1 MNTEIKVIVTDDAD
15 EVKIMPKGEEV
26 TVDLEGVE
34 GASEVHL
41 PAGGGVAF
49 LEVFLNLLEG
59 SVCLAREADADDW
72 TGVFSFHCIG
82 MGMSLGSSRDAICP
96 GGLDIFVHA
105 ESNMI
110 LTDSAASAVI
120 RSKTEIGTL

>member
-15 EVKIMPKGEEV
+15 EVLIMPKREEV
-26 TVDLEGVE
+26 TVNLEGVE
-34 GASEVHL
+34 GASVVYL
-41 PAGGGVAF
+41 TVGRGVAF

-72 TGVFSFHCIG
+72 AGVFSFHCFG
-82 MGMSLGSSRDAICP
+82 RGMSLGSSRDAICP
-96 GGLDIFVHA
+96 GGLDIFVHV
-105 ESNMI
+105 ESDMV

-120 RSKTEIGTL
+120 RSITEIGTL